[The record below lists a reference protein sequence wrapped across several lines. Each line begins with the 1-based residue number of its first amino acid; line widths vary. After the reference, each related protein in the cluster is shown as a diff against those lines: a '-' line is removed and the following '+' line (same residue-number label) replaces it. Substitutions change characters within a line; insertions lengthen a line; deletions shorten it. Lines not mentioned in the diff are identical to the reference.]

1 METKRI
7 VVSQISSHK
16 KEPEFVSERGIQ
28 NKNLFI
34 VFVDH
39 AKLVKECLDKNN
51 AQSYRKDE
59 SLDILEFI
67 VYI

>member
-16 KEPEFVSERGIQ
+16 KEPEFVSERVIQ

-34 VFVDH
+34 VFMY
-39 AKLVKECLDKNN
+39 LLDKK
-51 AQSYRKDE
+51 AQQWLI
-59 SLDILEFI
+59 SLRRWKNRMH
-67 VYI
+67 